1 MLNTN
6 EQLHPPW
13 QFSKT
18 NNSTDMMIYAAK
30 LTKDTH
36 PYDLNKNLLPKPS
49 LKQNSTVSYNINAT
63 NDFRNM
69 INTKKKQNNQY

>member
-1 MLNTN
+1 
-6 EQLHPPW
+6 
-13 QFSKT
+13 
-18 NNSTDMMIYAAK
+18 MIYAAK
-30 LTKDTH
+30 LTKDTN